1 MKPHFFVL
9 TCNSCDNLAH
19 CYKDL
24 LRKTWGDD
32 CVILLY
38 DSNHKELAE
47 DAARKGWRT
56 EVFDWDSTIA
66 KMDSAGWTR
75 HYAARKKVVAP
86 ARLAAYDVARKLG
99 IRFFMELDDDWNGI
113 QIPSYISDQL
123 PSRKRLYIKKEPEDF
138 AIKYFKSI
146 VERIFDLVEETG
158 STIAFVQSGELLS
171 ADVSHYHFKPKT
183 MNTFILDTENPMPFG
198 GFNED
203 VNVYCRR
210 NMEKPCFQVGYLIWS
225 HGGSQLRQG
234 IEYTGTWEKTFA
246 TVIVNPTATRLSTF
260 KNMGAGNDDNMN
272 YSRIHHNV
280 QYERTQPKHV
290 WPVEE
295 EVK

>member
-1 MKPHFFVL
+1 MKPHFIVL
-9 TCNSCDNLAH
+9 TCNSCDNLAS
-19 CYKDL
+19 CYKSM
-24 LRKTWGDD
+24 LRATWGDD

-47 DAARKGWRT
+47 DAAKKGWRV
-56 EVFDWDSTIA
+56 EVFDWDATIA

-75 HYAARKKVVAP
+75 NYASTKKVVAP
-86 ARLAAYDVARKLG
+86 ARLAAYDIARKLG
-99 IRFFMELDDDWNGI
+99 VRFFMELDDDWNGI
-113 QIPSYISDQL
+113 QVPSFISDGL
-123 PSRKRLYIKKEPEDF
+123 PGRKRLYIKKDPEPF
-138 AIKYFKSI
+138 AAKYFKFI
-146 VERIFDLVEETG
+146 VERVFDMVAETG
-158 STIAFVQSGELLS
+158 ATIAFVQSGELLS
-171 ADVSHYHFKPKT
+171 ADVSYYHFKPKT

-210 NMEKPCFQVGYLIWS
+210 NMDKPCFQVGYLIWS

-246 TVIVNPTATRLSTF
+246 TVITNPTATRLSTF
-260 KNMGAGNDDNMN
+260 KNPGSGKEDMN
-272 YSRIHHNV
+272 YTRIHHNV
-280 QYERTQPKHV
+280 QYEHTQPKHV

-295 EVK
+295 TR

>member
-9 TCNSCDNLAH
+9 TCNSCDNLSG
-19 CYKDL
+19 CYKTL
-24 LRKTWGDD
+24 LQRAWGND

-47 DAARKGWRT
+47 DAVRKGWRA
-56 EVFDWDSTIA
+56 EVFDWDATIA

-75 HYAARKKVVAP
+75 HYAAGKKVVAP

-99 IRFFMELDDDWNGI
+99 IRMFMELDDDWHGI
-113 QIPSYISDQL
+113 QIPSDISEQL
-123 PSRKRLYIKKEPEDF
+123 PSFKRFCLKKEPEEF
-138 AIKYFKSI
+138 AFKYFKFI
-146 VERIFDLVEETG
+146 VERIFDLVAETG
-158 STIAFVQSGELLS
+158 ATIAFVQSGEVFS
-171 ADVSHYHFKPKT
+171 ADVTKYHFKPKC
-183 MNTFILDTENPMPFG
+183 MNTFILDTEHPMPFG

-210 NMEKPCFQVGYLIWS
+210 NMDKPCFQVGYLIWS

-246 TVIVNPTATRLSTF
+246 TVITNPTGLRLSTF
-260 KNMGAGNDDNMN
+260 KNPGSGKEDMN
-272 YSRIHHNV
+272 YTRIHHSV
-280 QYERTQPKHV
+280 QYEHTQPKHV

-295 EVK
+295 TK